1 MNPMTPKR
9 NSRKPAL
16 SPRPGGNARTTIAVQ
31 GARVHNLKNISV
43 EIPRDSLVV
52 VTGLSGSGKSS
63 LAFDTIYAEGQRRYM
78 ESLSS
83 FAKRFVAQ
91 VSKPDVDFVFGLSPV
106 ISIEQKTIASNP
118 RSTVGTMTDIASY
131 LNLLFATIG
140 QPHCPRTGE
149 PTPGRTS
156 SQILEAILSLPEGTE
171 IELRAPVFKVYGE
184 ELDFVFTE
192 VRKKGCRRLIVDG
205 KPVDISQQIELDES
219 SIQHM
224 DAVVDRFQVSRKHE
238 KAIKAG
244 IASTLLVGDGL
255 LQVHVGKGA
264 SRTQADQF
272 YRALCSPTHHFVYGD
287 IGPDFFMFN
296 NPESACR
303 TCGGL
308 GVDKVTHPEL
318 LIPDPKRSILGG
330 CFVREAFKYNPDTW
344 DGRMMFSLS
353 QALGFA
359 LDARWCDLRDDV
371 RQTILY
377 GLDSKKIVLTSPPD
391 AKVKRDD
398 QEGREVGFGGIARRI
413 ERYYRRY
420 RQRGEASSRMEAW
433 LDKVMVEHT
442 CPDCKGAR
450 LRATRLLFKIE
461 GAGGRAGAGA
471 ERGARVPA
479 TQVKTIH
486 DVGQLNFDELYAFL
500 GTVKPAGRGADAG
513 RQVLKEIRG
522 RLELLLGIGLDY
534 LNFNRRSGTLSGGES
549 QRIRLST
556 QIGSGLMGMLY
567 VLDEPSIG
575 LHPKDNVKM
584 IATLERLRDIGN
596 TVIVVEHDEDT
607 IRAADHVVEMGP
619 GPGVHGGRVV
629 VQGTLDDVLACK
641 ASPTGQFLSGRRSIA
656 TPRQRR
662 NGNGKTLNV
671 RGGRENN
678 LKSLDVTFPLGQLVA
693 ITGASG
699 SGKSTLVNEILYKAL
714 WKRLVDT
721 RTLPG
726 EHDAVD
732 GIEHVHK
739 VVNIDQTP
747 IGRNSRSNPATYVGF
762 YDAIRD
768 LFTQAPL
775 SVERDY
781 KPGRFSFNVK
791 GGRCE
796 ECQGEGVITTQ
807 LYFMPDVEV
816 TCGACKG
823 ARFNSETLEVTLRG
837 KTISDVLNTSI
848 EEGVTFF
855 AGEPAVRRKIEVL
868 NDLGLG
874 YLTLGQSATTLSGGE
889 AQRIKIATEL
899 STLQRS
905 KHTVYILDEPTTGL
919 HLADV
924 ERLLAAL
931 NRLVDAGH
939 TVLLIEHH
947 MDVIKTA
954 DHVIDLG
961 PEGGHAGGE
970 VVATGTPEGIA
981 ACKASHT
988 GRFLKAHLRA
998 GAA

>member
-1 MNPMTPKR
+1 MNKK
-9 NSRKPAL
+9 NKPAT
-16 SPRPGGNARTTIAVQ
+16 ARTSIAVQ

-43 EIPRDSLVV
+43 EIPRDRMTV

-83 FAKRFVAQ
+83 YAKRFVAQ
-91 VSKPDVDFVFGLSPV
+91 VTKPDVDYVFGLSPV
-106 ISIEQKTIASNP
+106 ISIEQKTLTSNP

-131 LNLLFATIG
+131 LNLLYATIG

-149 PTPGRTS
+149 PTPSRSS
-156 SQILEAILSLPEGTE
+156 SQILESILSLPEGAE
-171 IELRAPVFKVYGE
+171 IELRAPVFPIYGE
-184 ELDFVFTE
+184 DLEVLFAE
-192 VRKKGCRRLIVDG
+192 VRKKGCRRMFVDG
-205 KPVDISQQIELDES
+205 KAIDLANRVEPDAANENSSTSESGEIAPVNAQME
-219 SIQHM
+219 
-224 DAVVDRFQVSRKHE
+224 AVVDRFIVGRKHE

-244 IASTLLVGDGL
+244 IAATLLVGDGL
-255 LQVHVGKGA
+255 LQVHVAKRA
-264 SRTQADQF
+264 SKADVQRF
-272 YRALCSPTHHFVYGD
+272 YKESSSATHHFIYGD
-287 IGPDFFMFN
+287 IGPDYFMFN

-308 GVDKVTHPEL
+308 GVDKLTHPEL
-318 LIPDPKRSILGG
+318 LVPDPQRSILGG

-344 DGRMMFSLS
+344 DGRMMFSLAA
-353 QALGFA
+353 ALQFP
-359 LDARWCDLRDDV
+359 LDAPWKDLPESARDA
-371 RQTILY
+371 ILY
-377 GLDSKKIVLTSPPD
+377 GVGINKIRIMTPPD
-391 AKVKRDD
+391 AKVRRAD
-398 QEGREVGFGGIARRI
+398 QEGREVGFHGIARRI
-413 ERYYRRY
+413 ERWYRHY
-420 RQRGEASSRMEAW
+420 RQRGEANSRMEAW
-433 LDKVMVEHT
+433 LDKVMVERT
-442 CPDCKGAR
+442 CPDCNGAR
-450 LRATRLLFKIE
+450 VRPTRLLF
-461 GAGGRAGAGA
+461 
-471 ERGARVPA
+471 
-479 TQVKTIH
+479 TIH
-486 DVGQLNFDELYAFL
+486 DKSIYELGQFHFDELDEFL
-500 GTVKPAGRGADAG
+500 GTVKPTGRGADAG

-534 LNFNRRSGTLSGGES
+534 LSFNRRSSTLSGGES

-607 IRAADHVVEMGP
+607 IRSADHIVEMGP
-619 GPGVHGGRVV
+619 GPGVHGGQVV
-629 VQGTLDDVLACK
+629 VQGDIEDVLKCK
-641 ASPTGQFLSGRRSIA
+641 ASPTGQYLSGKRAIT
-656 TPRQRR
+656 TPRKRR
-662 NGNGKTLNV
+662 GGNGKTLTI
-671 RGGRENN
+671 RGARENN
-678 LKSLDVTFPLGQLVA
+678 LKSIDVAFPLGTLVA

-699 SGKSTLVNEILYKAL
+699 SGKSTLVSEILYKAL
-714 WKRLVDT
+714 WKHLVDT

-726 EHDAVD
+726 AHDRLE

-747 IGRNSRSNPATYVGF
+747 IGRNSRSNPATYIGF
-762 YDAIRD
+762 YDTIRD

-816 TCGACKG
+816 TCASCKG
-823 ARFNSETLEVTLRG
+823 ARFNSETLEVMLRG
-837 KTISDVLNTSI
+837 KTIDDVLNMSV
-848 EEGVTFF
+848 EEGVEFF
-855 AGEPAVRRKIEVL
+855 KSEPAISRKIQVL
-868 NDLGLG
+868 ADLGLG

-889 AQRIKIATEL
+889 AQRVKIATEL

-924 ERLLAAL
+924 ERLLESL

-947 MDVIKTA
+947 LDVIKTA

-970 VVATGTPEGIA
+970 VVVTGTPEAIA
-981 ACKASHT
+981 RCKASHT
-988 GRFLKAHLRA
+988 GRFLKPHLNPRV
-998 GAA
+998 GAQA

>member
-1 MNPMTPKR
+1 MPQASSLKAQA
-9 NSRKPAL
+9 SRTTA
-16 SPRPGGNARTTIAVQ
+16 PRSTIAVQ

-43 EIPRDSLVV
+43 EIPRDRLTV

-83 FAKRFVAQ
+83 YAKRFIGQVA
-91 VSKPDVDFVFGLSPV
+91 KPDVDFVFGLSPV
-106 ISIEQKTIASNP
+106 ISIEQKTLTSNP

-131 LNLLFATIG
+131 LNLLYSTIG

-149 PTPGRTS
+149 PTPSRTA
-156 SQILEAILSLPEGTE
+156 SQILDAILSLPDGAEV
-171 IELRAPVFKVYGE
+171 ELRAPVFKIYGE
-184 ELDFVFTE
+184 ELDVVFTE

-205 KPVDISQQIELDES
+205 KSIDLSDEVEVDDSDVKN
-219 SIQHM
+219 M
-224 DAVVDRFQVSRKHE
+224 DAVVDRVIVSQRHE
-238 KAIKAG
+238 KAIRAA

-255 LQVHVGKGA
+255 LQVHVVKGVGKA
-264 SRTQADQF
+264 EAQRF
-272 YRALCSPTHHFVYGD
+272 YAALCSPTYHFVYGD
-287 IGPDFFMFN
+287 IGPDYFMFN

-308 GVDKVTHPEL
+308 GVDKLTHPDL
-318 LIPDPKRSILGG
+318 LIPDPSRSIRGG
-330 CFVREAFKYNPDTW
+330 CFVKEAFKYNPDTW
-344 DGRMMFSLS
+344 DGRMMYSLS
-353 QALGFA
+353 QE
-359 LDARWCDLRDDV
+359 LRFSVDTPWEKLPE
-371 RQTILY
+371 RAKNAILY
-377 GLDSKKIVLTSPPD
+377 GIEPKKIRMLVPPD
-391 AKVKRDD
+391 AKVKP
-398 QEGREVGFGGIARRI
+398 QEIEGREVGFHGIARRI
-413 ERYYRRY
+413 ERWYRRY
-420 RQRGEASSRMEAW
+420 RQRGETSSRMEEW

-442 CPDCKGAR
+442 CPDCNGAR
-450 LRATRLLFKIE
+450 IRATRLLFTI
-461 GAGGRAGAGA
+461 GGKSLH
-471 ERGARVPA
+471 EL
-479 TQVKTIH
+479 
-486 DVGQLNFDELYAFL
+486 GQFHFDELHEFL

-534 LNFNRRSGTLSGGES
+534 LSLNRRSSTLSGGES

-584 IATLERLRDIGN
+584 IATLESLRDIGN
-596 TVIVVEHDEDT
+596 TVIVVEHDEAT
-607 IRAADHVVEMGP
+607 IRAADHIVEMGP
-619 GPGVHGGRVV
+619 GPGVHGGTVV
-629 VQGTLDDVLACK
+629 VQGGIDDLLRCK
-641 ASPTGQFLSGRRSIA
+641 ESPTGQFLSGKRSIA
-656 TPRQRR
+656 MPAKRR
-662 NGNGKTLNV
+662 RGSGHALVV
-671 RGGRENN
+671 RGARENN
-678 LKSLDVTFPLGQLVA
+678 LKSIDVAFPLGKMVA

-699 SGKSTLVNEILYKAL
+699 SGKSTLVTEILYKVL
-714 WKRLVDT
+714 WKQLIDT

-726 EHDAVD
+726 EHDIVD
-732 GIEHVHK
+732 GLEQVHK
-739 VVNIDQTP
+739 VVNIDQSP
-747 IGRNSRSNPATYVGF
+747 IGRNSRSNPATYIGF
-762 YDAIRD
+762 YDTIRD

-775 SVERDY
+775 SVERGY
-781 KPGRFSFNVK
+781 KAGRFSFNVK

-796 ECQGEGVITTQ
+796 ECQGEGTIRTQ

-816 TCGACKG
+816 TCAVCKG
-823 ARFNSETLEVTLRG
+823 ARFNAETLEVTLRG
-837 KTISDVLNTSI
+837 KTIDDVLNMSV

-855 AGEPAVRRKIEVL
+855 ENEPSVRKKIQVL

-889 AQRIKIATEL
+889 AQRVKIAAEL

-919 HLADV
+919 HLADI
-924 ERLLAAL
+924 ERLLSSL

-947 MDVIKTA
+947 LDVIKTA

-970 VVATGTPEGIA
+970 VVAVGTPEEIA
-981 ACKASHT
+981 KSKKSYT
-988 GRFLKAHLRA
+988 GKFLREHF
-998 GAA
+998 